1 MNFPIRIDSA
11 ARDNPLVT
19 TPSQCR
25 IRSSNHIFR
34 GRYGLK
40 LAYIPVTYYS
50 VTAINQIIYFTDTT
64 TCAAALAVG
73 FYDSTSI
80 MIALATAMNAVSTS
94 TTYTVTKSTITRNI
108 QVAASSGTFAFNF
121 SNTLNSGAALIGFP
135 AVDTAV
141 ASSQLA
147 PFICNL
153 ATIRSF
159 NISINNIP
167 GMMDLSGRGNY
178 TFMIP
183 VTVNQ
188 LSILVHEPVTFFQ
201 SIVFD
206 TPTRDLTITIYDDN
220 HNIITLQDDFFIILQ
235 QEN

>member
-1 MNFPIRIDSA
+1 MSFPIRIDSA

-19 TPSQCR
+19 SPSQCR
-25 IRSSNHIFR
+25 IRSNNHIFR

-50 VTAINQIIYFTDTT
+50 VTAVNQIIYFTDTASHSAT
-64 TCAAALAVG
+64 LAVG
-73 FYDSTSI
+73 FYDSSTI
-80 MIALATAMNAVSTS
+80 LVALTTAMNAVSTS
-94 TTYTVTKSTITRNI
+94 ATYTVTKSSITKNI
-108 QVAASSGTFAFNF
+108 LVTASSGSFAFNF

-135 AVDTAV
+135 PIDTAV
-141 ASSQLA
+141 ATSQLA
-147 PFICNL
+147 PAICNL
-153 ATIRSF
+153 AQIRSF
-159 NISINNIP
+159 NININNVP
-167 GMMDLSGRGNY
+167 GIIDLSSRGNY

-188 LSILVHEPVTFFQ
+188 LSIQIYEPRTFFQ
-201 SIVFD
+201 SITFD